1 MTKAPTLH
9 DLVAFDT
16 GGHDPAAI
24 APQSFL
30 VSSSGAVTYS
40 GGTLTIPAQVAVLRG
55 NTFNI
60 AQQTLTPTTPSLTL
74 ATIDSGTVT
83 LVQTAQILSK
93 FNVTVSN
100 ASGNAVSG
108 SLTVNGLDERGYVL
122 SDVVTIASVANGNS
136 ATTASNKYLASITGI
151 APISGTLGNPGVTIT
166 LTEKQFRNHLKINSS
181 GTVVYASDNTYAAD
195 EVKLAT
201 FEVVSTGILSVQD
214 WRLLGAIPKAQRVG
228 SEIVDWSG
236 GTAEGPPS
244 WLGNC
249 IYVAA
254 ETLDGHLI
262 ISGNGGL
269 ISEWDGQTFITT
281 LTCPGLVLAD
291 NITAICNVGL
301 NIYGHEI
308 IFFGTS
314 TGKIIRWD
322 RTSNSYGSIRGTPPS
337 NVNKMVKASGSANAW
352 VMGSLGFIGF
362 LSESG
367 SSASLASYTS
377 NASFSAGGDAIYD
390 GVYTD
395 RHLYA
400 VGGSAT
406 GLKFHSFNLDTFQG
420 SKLGSYLPG
429 TTAQLGGSGSST
441 AIFGIGFDPT
451 SRKLLLA
458 GFGASLYIAEW
469 DTTQQYATGS
479 LQFTTSSAT
488 TIPAGTVVSSGMM
501 QYQTTETAVVGSAA
515 TITVPAIAQT
525 AGFAALAAVSTVTT
539 LVSAVANV
547 TAVTNP
553 TPFGMG
559 RLIASGGSEDL
570 PNGLLSSTPLAV
582 AWSGTQWLIA
592 MQGGDVLS
600 FDGTRLTR
608 LTDRFSFKGRATG
621 ILKTTRCTWL
631 FGDEGRLFSMPH

>member
-1 MTKAPTLH
+1 MSKLH
-9 DLVAFDT
+9 VTRELAELNV
-16 GGHDPAAI
+16 GNYDPAGV
-24 APQSFL
+24 APQGFL
-30 VSSSGAVTYS
+30 ASSNGKITYS
-40 GGTLTIPAQVAVLRG
+40 SATLTVPAQVAVLKG
-55 NTFNI
+55 NVFNI
-60 AQQTLTPTTPSLTL
+60 AQQTFTPATPSHTL
-74 ATIDSGTVT
+74 ATISAGIVT
-83 LVQTAQILSK
+83 IVTAAQMLSK
-93 FNVTVSN
+93 FSVAVSN
-100 ASGNAVSG
+100 ASGSTVSG
-108 SLTVNGLDERGYVL
+108 SLTVNGLDERGFAL

-136 ATTASNKYLASITGI
+136 SISDSNKYLASITSI
-151 APISGTLGNPGVTIT
+151 TPISGTLGAPGVTIS
-166 LTEKQFRNHLKINSS
+166 LTEKQFRNHLKINNS
-181 GTVVYASDNTYAAD
+181 GAIVYASDNTYAAD

-201 FEVVSTGILSVQD
+201 FEVVSSGILSVQD

-269 ISEWDGQTFITT
+269 ISEWDGQIFTTT
-281 LTCPGLVLAD
+281 LTCPGLALVD

-301 NIYGHEI
+301 NVNGHEI

-314 TGKIIRWD
+314 TGKIVRWD
-322 RTSNSYGSIRGTPPS
+322 RTSNNFGSITGTPPS
-337 NVNKMVKASGSANAW
+337 NINKMVKASGSANAW
-352 VMGSLGFIGF
+352 VMGSSGFIGF

-367 SSASLASYTS
+367 SSAALASYTS
-377 NASFSAGGDAIYD
+377 NASFSAGTDTVHD

-400 VGGSAT
+400 VGGSGT

-420 SKLGSYLPG
+420 TRLGMYLPG
-429 TTAQLGGSGSST
+429 KPAQLGGNGASP
-441 AIFGIGFDPT
+441 AIFGIGFDPA
-451 SRKLLLA
+451 SRKLLLV
-458 GFGASLYIAEW
+458 GFGAALYVAEW
-469 DTTQQYATGS
+469 DTTQQYTTGT
-479 LQFTTSSAT
+479 LQFTTSGAT
-488 TIPAGTVVSSGMM
+488 TIPAATVASDGKML
-501 QYQTTETAVVGSAA
+501 YQTTETAVVGSAT
-515 TITVPAIAQT
+515 TIAVPAIALT
-525 AGFAALAAVSTVTT
+525 SGFAALAAASTVTT
-539 LVSAVANV
+539 MPSPVANV
-547 TAVTNP
+547 TAVTNI

-559 RLIASGGSEDL
+559 RLIASGGSEDM

-582 AWSGTQWLIA
+582 TWDGTQWLIA

-621 ILKTTRCTWL
+621 ILKATKCTWI
-631 FGDEGRLFSMPH
+631 FGDEGKLFSMPH